1 MRSFNN
7 DALRRP
13 GAIPF
18 DKNRQR
24 ILHRLQRMRA
34 QLASLKN
41 RAAEVASTSVASLN
55 MQDEGGPLRNGD

>member
-7 DALRRP
+7 DAVRRTR
-13 GAIPF
+13 AMPF
-18 DKNRQR
+18 DKHRKR

-41 RAAEVASTSVASLN
+41 RAAEVASTSVASLK
-55 MQDEGGPLRNGD
+55 MHDEGGPLRNGD